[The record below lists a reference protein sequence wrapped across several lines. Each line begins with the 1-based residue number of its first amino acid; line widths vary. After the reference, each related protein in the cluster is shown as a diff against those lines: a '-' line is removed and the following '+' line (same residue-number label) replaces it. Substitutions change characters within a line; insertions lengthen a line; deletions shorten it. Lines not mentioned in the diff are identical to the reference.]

1 MRAGAAGMAMDSY
14 LRLHT
19 GLHLVLSATSFHIA
33 SSLVYLC
40 PVVSR
45 TLLLG
50 YNYLM
55 GVQLDVGE
63 VLHGPLP
70 VRPTQVDL
78 VLDLVN
84 FQTPL

>member
-1 MRAGAAGMAMDSY
+1 MDSY

-45 TLLLG
+45 TLMLG
-50 YNYLM
+50 YKNLM
-55 GVQLDVGE
+55 EFSLM
-63 VLHGPLP
+63 LA
-70 VRPTQVDL
+70 RYFMDL
-78 VLDLVN
+78 CLFDQHRLIL
-84 FQTPL
+84 FLI